1 MQTEKNFSIWY
12 IMLAFV
18 LLVGP
23 FALSF
28 HMHYPDEMYYTD
40 AAVKMMQTG
49 DIQTTYLGSGELRF
63 KKPILTYWFV
73 LAGFELFGVSPFS
86 SRFLFLL
93 AGAATIAFVFW
104 AAKIFFKDY
113 RVAKLA
119 ALIMASHPVLILSS
133 TRSIPDVLLG
143 MFMAMSAVGFVGF
156 LKYGNDTPKRYSWI
170 LYLGL
175 AFAFE
180 VKGLPA
186 AALGGLGL
194 LYLLINPWQRI
205 NLSKLAYFPALFA
218 GLFIAS
224 YWFVAMYW
232 IHGAD
237 YLNSFV
243 EDQVGMR
250 VASRFLLISQNL
262 LIASVLMI
270 ALFVPWFIFSFKGF
284 KKYFI
289 ELFSEEKAFTG
300 FTVLWVV
307 AILLMSAVV
316 SKFYERYL
324 LPVIPMITV
333 WLAWLLIRNGI
344 LEKVKLM
351 KGILFFFLV
360 LNFLILII
368 GVFFNSMLPTS
379 VWVWIQIVFTA
390 LILLYL
396 AIKSKRGNDLP
407 LAISLSV
414 LLLFF
419 GVSIST
425 YQISL
430 PDAGQHVKQYA
441 KKEQIALGSKI
452 GYLGHLHTGSKIR
465 IGLGPAYFMTDMNE
479 KNFDQLYREFD
490 YLILEEKHLSKLPVD
505 KYDLELAA
513 LNWDPKYFTQMFNGI
528 WDGNAEEVKFK
539 TGKKFYWAK
548 PL

>member
-23 FALSF
+23 FALNF

-40 AAVKMMQTG
+40 AAVKMIQTG

-86 SRFLFLL
+86 SRLLFLL
-93 AGAATIAFVFW
+93 AGAATIGFVFW
-104 AAKIFFKDY
+104 AAKVFFKDY
-113 RVAKLA
+113 RVANLA
-119 ALIMASHPVLILSS
+119 ALVMASHPVLILSS

-143 MFMAMSAVGFVGF
+143 MFMAMSSVGFVAF
-156 LKYGNDTPKRYSWI
+156 LKYGNDTPRRYSWV

-175 AFAFE
+175 ALAFE

-186 AALGGLGL
+186 AAIGGLGL
-194 LYLLINPWQRI
+194 VYLLINPWQQI
-205 NLSKLAYFPALFA
+205 KLKKLVYLPAVLT
-218 GLFIAS
+218 GLFVAL
-224 YWFVAMYW
+224 YWFGAMYW

-243 EDQVGMR
+243 EDQVGVR
-250 VASRFLLISQNL
+250 VASRYLVIFKNL
-262 LIASVLMI
+262 LLAIILMVV
-270 ALFVPWFIFSFKGF
+270 LFVPWFIFSLKGF
-284 KKYFI
+284 KKQFR
-289 ELFSEEKAFTG
+289 ELYTEEKAFTG
-300 FTVLWVV
+300 FVILWVI

-316 SKFYERYL
+316 SKFYDRYL
-324 LPVIPMITV
+324 LPVIPLVTIWV
-333 WLAWLLIRNGI
+333 AWLLIKNGI

-351 KGILFFFLV
+351 KGTLFFFLG
-360 LNFLILII
+360 LNFLILLI
-368 GVFFNSMLPTS
+368 GIFFNSLLPSS
-379 VWVWIQIVFTA
+379 VWVWIQIAFTA
-390 LILLYL
+390 FAIFYL
-396 AIKSKRGNDLP
+396 AIKSKQENYLP
-407 LAISLSV
+407 ISISFSV

-419 GVSIST
+419 GASIST

-441 KKEQIALGSKI
+441 KEEQITLGSKI

-465 IGLGPAYFMTDMNE
+465 IGLGPEYLMTDMNE
-479 KNFDQLYREFD
+479 ENFGQLYSGFD
-490 YLILEEKHLSKLPVD
+490 YLILEEKYLSKLPAD
-505 KYDLELAA
+505 KYDVELAA
-513 LNWDPKYFTQMFNGI
+513 LNWDPKDFPQMFKGI
-528 WDGNAEEVKFK
+528 WDGNAEEIKLK
-539 TGKKFYWAK
+539 TGKKFYWVK
-548 PL
+548 PV